1 MVFIITASG
10 FVMLGRVFQVDVVAL
25 ITGLGLGGLAL
36 ALAARETLE
45 NLFASFTI
53 FLDLPFVVGDSI
65 QVGGISGDIEKIG
78 FRSTRLRGADGNL
91 IMIPNRL
98 LTSQSLE
105 NMSERDYRRAKFNL
119 TCDLKTKPSQ
129 IEKAI
134 AAIEALILQDALC
147 KKKAPKIVFEGFGTY
162 SLDISVTMFVS
173 SKDFSKFQLV
183 KQEINLGI
191 LKILEQEGI
200 ELASSVK

>member
-1 MVFIITASG
+1 
-10 FVMLGRVFQVDVVAL
+10 
-25 ITGLGLGGLAL
+25 
-36 ALAARETLE
+36 
-45 NLFASFTI
+45 
-53 FLDLPFVVGDSI
+53 
-65 QVGGISGDIEKIG
+65 
-78 FRSTRLRGADGNL
+78 
-91 IMIPNRL
+91 
-98 LTSQSLE
+98 
-105 NMSERDYRRAKFNL
+105 MSERDFRRAKFNL

-134 AAIEALILQDALC
+134 AAIEVLILQDAHC
-147 KKKAPKIVFEGFGTY
+147 KKKTPKIVFEGFGTY

-191 LKILEQEGI
+191 LKILEKEGI

>member
-1 MVFIITASG
+1 
-10 FVMLGRVFQVDVVAL
+10 
-25 ITGLGLGGLAL
+25 
-36 ALAARETLE
+36 
-45 NLFASFTI
+45 
-53 FLDLPFVVGDSI
+53 
-65 QVGGISGDIEKIG
+65 
-78 FRSTRLRGADGNL
+78 
-91 IMIPNRL
+91 MIPNRL

-129 IEKAI
+129 IEKAMTE
-134 AAIEALILQDALC
+134 IEALILKEALC
-147 KKKAPKIVFEGFGTY
+147 KKKAPKIVFDGFGTY
-162 SLDISVTMFVS
+162 SLDISVTLFVS
-173 SKDFSKFQLV
+173 SKDFTKFQLV